1 MHNFLNYFIASRK
14 SRIKNAQIG
23 PKVKI
28 SYIISS
34 MVRKMNMI
42 AIDEYYFA
50 IVNSSTIEQLLKSTK
65 RKYSILALSIIQSD

>member
-1 MHNFLNYFIASRK
+1 
-14 SRIKNAQIG
+14 
-23 PKVKI
+23 
-28 SYIISS
+28 